1 MSKINQ
7 VTTSQL
13 HVTHH
18 LENNVKNVEI
28 KKINQTNDSFFNKFC
43 QLFKNNTAQSVTQ
56 NSANT
61 FLKQTFSIPE
71 NAHMISAS
79 EQITYCWN
87 ESLDSYI
94 PNAADQ
100 KIDTNN
106 HGYTG
111 KLPAQFIKDFNRM
124 NYSMTFLGND
134 MPEFSNEFSQEDR
147 LQFFAEFV
155 TLPHAEKLCQIAH
168 QGHLA
173 EPYILLTL
181 KNKNF
186 DFIIP
191 QSKENDKLKV
201 NIEKTEDKKYIIT
214 SSNEYYLKQIQ
225 PEIILDKTILFTER
239 KTHLI
244 TNQHDQLSLDPNQ
257 KDLLTFK
264 ITQKYN

>member
-1 MSKINQ
+1 MFKINQ

-13 HVTHH
+13 HVKPH
-18 LENNVKNVEI
+18 LENNAKNVEI

-43 QLFKNNTAQSVTQ
+43 QLFKNDKNNTAQSVTQ

-71 NAHMISAS
+71 NAHMISAG

-87 ESLDSYI
+87 ESLDSYV

-100 KIDTNN
+100 RIEAKNQD
-106 HGYTG
+106 YSSV
-111 KLPAQFIKDFNRM
+111 LPSQFIKDFNRI

-173 EPYILLTL
+173 EPYILLTM

-191 QSKENDKLKV
+191 QSKENNKLKV
-201 NIEKTEDKKYIIT
+201 NIDKTEDKKYIIT

-225 PEIILDKTILFTER
+225 PEII
-239 KTHLI
+239 
-244 TNQHDQLSLDPNQ
+244 
-257 KDLLTFK
+257 
-264 ITQKYN
+264 